1 MNPIA
6 TSSPS
11 LKDRSVLVL
20 GLGDT
25 GLATTRW
32 LAAQGARV
40 RVADTRA
47 HPPHEKALHA
57 EHPEVTLL
65 TGAFTAQTFA
75 DVTLVVASPGVPL
88 SEPELAAAQARGLEV
103 VGDVELFAHAIQE
116 SKQPPRVVAIT
127 GSNGKTTVTTMVGD
141 IVSAARLRCAVVG
154 NIGTPVLEALTVPF
168 AEVFVLELSS
178 FQLETTEHLALTAA
192 TVLNVTEDHMDRY
205 VDMAAYAAAKARIFN
220 HCARRV
226 VNREDAASHAMAN
239 ENAVS
244 FGLDAPVNA
253 RDWGLKTVHGQT
265 MICCGLDAVMAL
277 SSLSLSG
284 LHNAANA
291 MAALALSDA
300 LNIDRAIAVH
310 ALQHFKGLPH
320 RVEKVA
326 EYAGVSFYDDSKGT
340 NVGATVAALHGM
352 VCQVVLI
359 AGGDGKGQDF
369 SPLVPALKAR
379 ARALI
384 VMGRD
389 GPKIADAAA
398 RSGVPIEQAHDMMDA
413 VQRAVR
419 LAQPGDA
426 VLLSPACASFD
437 MFDNY
442 VHRARVF
449 VEAVQTCM
457 LAKGAVN
464 A

>member
-1 MNPIA
+1 MHPTA
-6 TSSPS
+6 TPS
-11 LKDRSVLVL
+11 LSLKGRPVLVL

-32 LAAQGARV
+32 LAAQGACV

-57 EHPEVTLL
+57 EHPEVALL

-75 DVTLVVASPGVPL
+75 DITLVVASPGVPL
-88 SEPELAAAQARGLEV
+88 SEPEVAAAQARGLEV
-103 VGDVELFAHAIQE
+103 VGDVELFARTLQACV
-116 SKQPPRVVAIT
+116 QPPRVVAIT
-127 GSNGKTTVTTMVGD
+127 GANGKTTVTTMVGD
-141 IVSAARLRCAVVG
+141 IVQAAGLRCAVVG
-154 NIGTPVLEALTVPF
+154 NIGTPVLEALTTPL

-178 FQLETTEHLALTAA
+178 FQLETTEHLTLAGA

-205 VDMAAYAAAKARIFN
+205 ADMAAYAAAKARIFK
-220 HCARRV
+220 HCVRRV
-226 VNREDAASHAMAN
+226 VNREDAASRAMAN
-239 ENAVS
+239 EGSVS
-244 FGLDAPVNA
+244 FGLDAPA
-253 RDWGLKTVHGQT
+253 HAGDWGLKTIHGQT
-265 MICCGLDAVMAL
+265 MICCGENAVMAL
-277 SSLSLSG
+277 SSLPLTG
-284 LHNAANA
+284 MHNAANA

-310 ALQHFKGLPH
+310 ALQQFKGLPH

-326 EYAGVSFYDDSKGT
+326 EHAGVSFYDDSKGT
-340 NVGATVAALHGM
+340 NVGATVAALQGM
-352 VCQVVLI
+352 VCPVVLI

-369 SPLVPALKAR
+369 SPLGSALKTR

-384 VMGRD
+384 VIGRD
-389 GPKIADAAA
+389 GPKIASAAA
-398 RSGVPIEQAHDMMDA
+398 QCGVPVEQASDMLDA
-413 VQRAVR
+413 VRRALR
-419 LAQPGDA
+419 LARPGDA

-449 VEAVQTCM
+449 VEAVQACTSPQEV
-457 LAKGAVN
+457 GDE
-464 A
+464 

>member
-103 VGDVELFAHAIQE
+103 VGDVELFARTIQA

-127 GSNGKTTVTTMVGD
+127 GANGKTTVTTMVGD

-178 FQLETTEHLALTAA
+178 FQLETTEHL
-192 TVLNVTEDHMDRY
+192 
-205 VDMAAYAAAKARIFN
+205 ARIFN